1 MLLGSAA
8 ILLLAAIGGG
18 RNLVEGLKLRQS
30 ATSAEQRAAN
40 YQAQFNAAKGRLPET
55 PVEPKDIKTAV
66 DIADTL
72 SRYKATPL
80 QMMRAVSRA
89 LDRYPELQI
98 QSLNWLAGT
107 DPNAAVEG
115 ESRAAEDTP
124 APGSIPPGNS
134 GDLYHQI
141 AVLTGEIRPF
151 DGDFRAALDRINGFA
166 AALRARPAVRA
177 VTVLNGPFDVDPA
190 GELKGSADDAARP
203 EKAEFTV
210 KIVLGVGR
218 AAG

>member
-1 MLLGSAA
+1 MRRAEDLKYYRLHQARSGMLLGSAA
-8 ILLLAAIGGG
+8 ILLLAVVGGG

-30 ATSAEQRAAN
+30 ATSAEQRAGI
-40 YQAQFNAAKGRLPET
+40 YQAQFNAAKRRLPET

-89 LDRYPELQI
+89 LDRYPELRI

-115 ESRAAEDTP
+115 EPRAAEDTS
-124 APGSIPPGNS
+124 APGSTPRETAAILLSDRGTHGRDQAFRWRLPGGARS
-134 GDLYHQI
+134 DQRVCRGVAGAPGRACGDIL
-141 AVLTGEIRPF
+141 ERPF
-151 DGDFRAALDRINGFA
+151 RC
-166 AALRARPAVRA
+166 
-177 VTVLNGPFDVDPA
+177 
-190 GELKGSADDAARP
+190 
-203 EKAEFTV
+203 
-210 KIVLGVGR
+210 
-218 AAG
+218 